1 MYFSGKMLW
10 DTVRIMCDWYEPST
24 FTLPFI
30 NSYNISMTIVHLMII
45 VITINAS
52 QFYAGMLIAHYILYT
67 AITIIHIAILL
78 IK

>member
-1 MYFSGKMLW
+1 MYMYCSYMYFSGKMLW

-24 FTLPFI
+24 FTLSF
-30 NSYNISMTIVHLMII
+30 
-45 VITINAS
+45 ITINAS